1 MSKILDDYEKSEVRN
16 PEVPVEE
23 DNKALGVLVFTGQS
37 SLCQSIP
44 KLIHDLAGYDSVCQR
59 SPPSELR
66 I

>member
-16 PEVPVEE
+16 PEVEE

-37 SLCQSIP
+37 SLCWSIP